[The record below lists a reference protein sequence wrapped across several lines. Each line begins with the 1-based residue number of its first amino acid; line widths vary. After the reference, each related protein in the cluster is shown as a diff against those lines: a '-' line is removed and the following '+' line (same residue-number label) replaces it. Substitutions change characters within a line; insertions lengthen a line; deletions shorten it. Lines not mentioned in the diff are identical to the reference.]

1 MATATKGSNRRAP
14 KKKTAAPKPEAKTK
28 TKPAKT
34 GAKKVAPA
42 KPRAKRPR
50 LSVRAVLALADD
62 AQQSDAAIAAA
73 LAAMPE
79 KGQREVVAKWT
90 ARVTSGDAALVTRL
104 LAMFEL
110 TALAATEASALAP
123 FIAPLRTVG
132 GLPEVFS
139 HVEHAVASER
149 AAVREAV
156 CEHWLADASAQATFD
171 ASQIDKLVR
180 CAIAIAETG
189 DGRPDTR
196 AAVTALSRIS
206 HPGASRV
213 LIEAIRHARATRA
226 PELVEGLYAGLAG
239 TGARDLVP
247 FLIERLFAER
257 AAFGPLVAA
266 VAGTFDNAAH
276 RQVLA
281 SLAARAHDPSAIRA
295 LTLYAD
301 AVTVRGRSG
310 GRLVE
315 LARAVLGW
323 SPTTNDDARRLR
335 HVFELALDA
344 AVGLARD
351 VDAGKFLARANE
363 LPDSPYSD
371 YHVLARNT
379 RTPALFEAPRIR
391 DYLAGGTR

>member
-1 MATATKGSNRRAP
+1 MATAQKGPNRRAP
-14 KKKTAAPKPEAKTK
+14 KSKTAAPKAKA
-28 TKPAKT
+28 KPAKT
-34 GAKKVAPA
+34 GAKKAAVA
-42 KPRAKRPR
+42 KPRAKRPK

-62 AQQSDAAIAAA
+62 ASQSDAAIAAA

-79 KGQREVVAKWT
+79 KGKAEVAAKWT
-90 ARVTSGDAALVTRL
+90 ARVTSGDTALVTRL

-110 TALAATEASALAP
+110 TALSATDASALAP
-123 FIAPLRTVG
+123 VIAPLRAVG

-139 HVEHAVASER
+139 HLENAMSSER
-149 AAVREAV
+149 AVVREAV
-156 CEHWLADASAQATFD
+156 CELWLADAGAQTTFD

-180 CAIAIAETG
+180 CAIAIAEAG

-196 AAVTALSRIS
+196 AAITALSRIS
-206 HPGASRV
+206 HPGGRRA
-213 LIEAIRHARATRA
+213 LIEAIRHARASRT

-239 TGARDLVP
+239 TGARDVVP
-247 FLIERLFAER
+247 FLVERLYVER

-266 VAGTFDNAAH
+266 VAATVDNAAH

-281 SLAARAHDPSAIRA
+281 SLAARAQDPSAIRA

-301 AVTVRGRSG
+301 AVVVRGRSG

-315 LARAVLGW
+315 LARAVLAW
-323 SPTTNDDARRLR
+323 SPTNNDDARRLR

-344 AVGLARD
+344 AVALARD
-351 VDAGKFLARANE
+351 VDAGAFLARANQ

-379 RTPALFEAPRIR
+379 RTPALFEAARIR
-391 DYLAGGTR
+391 EYLASGIR

>member
-1 MATATKGSNRRAP
+1 MATAKKGPKRRAP
-14 KKKTAAPKPEAKTK
+14 KSKTAPPKPEAKAK
-28 TKPAKT
+28 AKP
-34 GAKKVAPA
+34 KKAAAA

-50 LSVRAVLALADD
+50 LSVRAVLELADD
-62 AQQSDAAIAAA
+62 ARQSDAAIAAA

-79 KGQREVVAKWT
+79 KGKADIAAKWT

-110 TALAATEASALAP
+110 TALSATDASALAP
-123 FIAPLRTVG
+123 VIAALRPVG
-132 GLPEVFS
+132 ALPEVFS
-139 HVEHAVASER
+139 HVEHAMASER
-149 AAVREAV
+149 AVVREAM
-156 CEHWLADASAQATFD
+156 CTLWLADASAQTTFE

-180 CAIAIAETG
+180 CAIAIAEAG

-196 AAVTALSRIS
+196 AAVAALSRIR
-206 HPGASRV
+206 HPGAGRALS
-213 LIEAIRHARATRA
+213 EAIRHAHATRA
-226 PELVEGLYAGLAG
+226 ELLEGLYAGLAG
-239 TGARDLVP
+239 TGDREVVP
-247 FLIERLFAER
+247 FLIERLYVER
-257 AAFGPLVAA
+257 AAYGPLVAA
-266 VAGTFDNAAH
+266 VAATFDNAAH

-301 AVTVRGRSG
+301 AVAVRGRSG

-323 SPTTNDDARRLR
+323 SATNNDDARRLR

-344 AVGLARD
+344 AVALARD
-351 VDAGKFLARANE
+351 VDAGAFLARAKE
-363 LPDSPYSD
+363 LPDTPYSD

-379 RTPALFEAPRIR
+379 RTPALFEAARIR
-391 DYLAGGTR
+391 EYLAGGIR